1 MLLTAFAL
9 LIVALG
15 VGILDYVGVAPGA
28 GPSLSLI
35 LIFPIVL
42 LMGVGIRTFVDR
54 HHLGHRH
61 TNH

>member
-1 MLLTAFAL
+1 MLLTALAL

-15 VGILDYVGVAPGA
+15 VGILDYVGIAPGA

-35 LIFPIVL
+35 LIFPFVL
-42 LMGVGIRTFVDR
+42 LMGVGIRGFIER

-61 TNH
+61 INH